1 MKSRKLLDGKK
12 VKELERAITLKVYT
26 KCPNKYKLIDME
38 TGDIYIGID
47 NPNSDWQKVSDNET
61 KD

>member
-38 TGDIYIGID
+38 TGDIYMGID
-47 NPNSDWQKVSDNET
+47 NPNSNWQKVLDNET

>member
-12 VKELERAITLKVYT
+12 VEELERAITLKVYT

>member
-38 TGDIYIGID
+38 TGDLSLIHI
-47 NPNSDWQKVSDNET
+47 
-61 KD
+61 